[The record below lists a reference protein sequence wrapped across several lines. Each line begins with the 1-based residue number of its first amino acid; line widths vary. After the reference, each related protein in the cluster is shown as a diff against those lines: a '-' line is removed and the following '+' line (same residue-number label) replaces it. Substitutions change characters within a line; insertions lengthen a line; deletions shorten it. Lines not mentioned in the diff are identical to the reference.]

1 MTASSP
7 TPATSEVDGLRVLA
21 PVPGRAVPLAQLPD
35 PVFAAAMV
43 GPGTAVDPV
52 RVEGVAVAPVDGR
65 IATLHP
71 HAFVVVAAGRGVLVH
86 LGLDT
91 VQLKGDGFQVLVAVG
106 DEVRAGQPMI
116 RWDPAVVESSGRS
129 PVCPVIALDSAP
141 DRLVALRETGVVR
154 AGDVLFRWT

>member
-1 MTASSP
+1 MTDAGRSR
-7 TPATSEVDGLRVLA
+7 AASEVDGLRVLA
-21 PVPGRAVPLAQLPD
+21 PVPGEAVALARLPD

-52 RVEGVAVAPVDGR
+52 RAEGVALAPIGGR

-91 VQLKGDGFQVLVAVG
+91 VQLKGDGFQLLVAAG
-106 DEVRAGQPMI
+106 EEVQAGQPMI
-116 RWDPAVVESSGRS
+116 RWDPAAVESGGRS

-141 DRLVALRETGVVR
+141 DRLADLRETGAVR